1 MPGAV
6 PHVGAPVSEQGNQAV
21 SMNNRTVKA
30 WAWAHKW
37 SSLVCTVFMLL
48 LCLTGLPLIFH
59 HEIGH
64 LLGTEVDAPKMP
76 AGTPRVSL
84 DHALEVARA
93 QYPDRVV
100 QYASQPEDNDDI
112 WFVTLTPTP
121 APTEDF
127 KSIAVDART
136 GVILAQPKVDEGFM
150 NVMLRLHIDLFAGQ
164 PGKLFLGLMGLLL
177 LVAVVSGVVLYSPFM
192 RKLDFGTVRR
202 EKRLRL
208 KWLDLH
214 NLLGIVTLVWL
225 FVVGATGM
233 INTWAELV
241 VKYWQYDQLS
251 TLLAPYKDEPIVAA
265 AQRASVQR
273 SFEAAA
279 QRTPGMKLAFIA
291 FPGTSFSSPHHTTF
305 FMRGNEPFTSKLLK
319 PVLVDARTAEVTAA
333 PRLPWY
339 LTALLVSQP
348 LHFGDY
354 GGLPMK
360 ILWALL
366 DIATIIVLGSG
377 LYLWLKKG
385 SPAHEHKPQPVTV
398 QPLAG
403 TGAGVPPLQPAPAV
417 ARVAAEG
424 QGAVPRLERAS

>member
-1 MPGAV
+1 M
-6 PHVGAPVSEQGNQAV
+6 
-21 SMNNRTVKA
+21 SMNSRKIKT
-30 WAWAHKW
+30 WAWVHKW

-64 LLGTEVDAPKMP
+64 LLGTEVEAPKMP

-84 DHALEVARA
+84 DRVLEVARA
-93 QYPDRVV
+93 QHPDRVV
-100 QYASQPEDNDDI
+100 QFASQPEDDDGL

-121 APTEDF
+121 APTDDF
-127 KSIAVDART
+127 KSVAVDART
-136 GVILAQPKVDEGFM
+136 GVILAQPKFDEGFM
-150 NVMLRLHIDLFAGQ
+150 YVMFKLHVDLFAGL
-164 PGKLFLGLMGLLL
+164 PGKLFLGFMGFLL
-177 LVAVVSGVVLYSPFM
+177 LVAIVSGVVLYSPFM

-202 EKRLRL
+202 EKRPRL

-233 INTWAELV
+233 INTWADLV
-241 VKYWQYDQLS
+241 IKYWQYDQLT
-251 TLLAPYKDEPIVAA
+251 TLLAPYKNEPVVAVSE
-265 AQRASVQR
+265 RGSVQR
-273 SFEAAA
+273 SYEAAMQQA
-279 QRTPGMKLAFIA
+279 PGNRLSFIA

-305 FMRGNEPFTSKLLK
+305 FLQGKEPFTSKLLQ
-319 PVLVDARTAEVTAA
+319 PVLVDAKTAQVTAA
-333 PRLPWY
+333 PKLPWY

-354 GGLPMK
+354 GGMPMQ

-377 LYLWLKKG
+377 LYLWLKRG
-385 SPAHEHKPQPVTV
+385 NTVPAAAARAAAERPQREE
-398 QPLAG
+398 G
-403 TGAGVPPLQPAPAV
+403 GAPQADPAPALK
-417 ARVAAEG
+417 A
-424 QGAVPRLERAS
+424 